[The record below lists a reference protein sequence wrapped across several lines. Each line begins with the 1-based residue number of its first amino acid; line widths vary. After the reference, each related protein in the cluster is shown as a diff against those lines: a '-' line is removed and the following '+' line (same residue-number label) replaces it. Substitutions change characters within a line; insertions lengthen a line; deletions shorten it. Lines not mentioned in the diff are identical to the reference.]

1 MTRLLCSLFLL
12 LALCAC
18 GSSASGTRNSRSSSY
33 SKASSPTE
41 QIIQYAVSFE
51 GTRYRFGGT
60 SKAGMDCSGLVYVSF
75 KEADLE
81 LPRVSRDMAKQGRS
95 VPLTKAQPGDLLFF
109 STSKKGRGINHVGLI
124 VEREGGDIQFIHS
137 TTSRGVI
144 ISSLDEKYWKNAFVQ
159 ARKMI

>member
-1 MTRLLCSLFLL
+1 M
-12 LALCAC
+12 
-18 GSSASGTRNSRSSSY
+18 
-33 SKASSPTE
+33 
-41 QIIQYAVSFE
+41 SFE